1 MDGLGALI
9 ITPTRELAYQI
20 FAVLG
25 NIGKHHDFSA
35 GLIIGQY
42 PRPDRKG
49 GGPTEGA
56 VMGRGPVHRA
66 RTVNLVSDLAFVG
79 IRG

>member
-1 MDGLGALI
+1 MLELLYRRRWTRVDGLGALI

-25 NIGKHHDFSA
+25 NIGRQHDFSA

-42 PRPDRKG
+42 IDYS
-49 GGPTEGA
+49 GA
-56 VMGRGPVHRA
+56 SAEVQRSCA
-66 RTVNLVSDLAFVG
+66 
-79 IRG
+79 

>member
-1 MDGLGALI
+1 MLELLYRRRWTRVDGLGALI

-25 NIGKHHDFSA
+25 NIGEQHDFSA

-42 PRPDRKG
+42 TD
-49 GGPTEGA
+49 A
-56 VMGRGPVHRA
+56 
-66 RTVNLVSDLAFVG
+66 LF
-79 IRG
+79 